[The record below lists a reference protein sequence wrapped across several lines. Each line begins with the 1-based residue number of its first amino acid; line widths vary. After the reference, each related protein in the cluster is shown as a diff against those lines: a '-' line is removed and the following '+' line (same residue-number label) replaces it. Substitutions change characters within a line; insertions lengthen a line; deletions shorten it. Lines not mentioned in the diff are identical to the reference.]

1 MTYTWQKILHFTSSR
16 SEWHALGKG
25 LFIFTTLA
33 LHWNGN
39 VCHICFNGRFR
50 RVVLIHCS
58 GHAPHAFGR
67 HERVEMYARYA
78 SVFQFPGLRCT
89 PFHAYFTGGD
99 IVAAGCQFPGQRLGQ
114 VYVEHFG
121 QHRQL
126 VGRGD
131 RFQARHDGTVM
142 PSARQRST
150 KAKYFALSKN
160 ICVTI
165 YDAPASTLA
174 FRWRRSVSRLGA
186 SFVFLGIAGHPVG
199 EWR

>member
-1 MTYTWQKILHFTSSR
+1 MCSLGRRFFKAKPFRMTLHCEAVTLGRRFFLLAVVRMTYTWQKILHFTSSR

-89 PFHAYFTGGD
+89 PFHAYFTGSS
-99 IVAAGCQFPGQRLGQ
+99 IVAAGRQFPG
-114 VYVEHFG
+114 
-121 QHRQL
+121 
-126 VGRGD
+126 
-131 RFQARHDGTVM
+131 
-142 PSARQRST
+142 
-150 KAKYFALSKN
+150 
-160 ICVTI
+160 
-165 YDAPASTLA
+165 
-174 FRWRRSVSRLGA
+174 
-186 SFVFLGIAGHPVG
+186 
-199 EWR
+199 